1 MYAPAPRERPPVGL
15 RPVANW
21 SAPSTG
27 TLGKNMLVVHASQT
41 GNAERIGRLSAAAFP
56 GATVR
61 SLATL
66 DQDSLRAARRALF
79 VVATYGEGDAP
90 DRAASSKQRRW
101 PPRSTSVRSTMPCWR

>member
-1 MYAPAPRERPPVGL
+1 MGL

-41 GNAERIGRLSAAAFP
+41 GNAERIARLSAAAFP

-61 SLATL
+61 ALATL
-66 DQDSLRAARRALF
+66 DAETLRAADRALF
-79 VVATYGEGDAP
+79 VIATYGEGDAP
-90 DRAASSKQRRW
+90 IVPANSR
-101 PPRSTSVRSTMPCWR
+101 